1 VGVSIASTSA
11 SAEELA
17 PAKALAPGRASR
29 HRGQRAPGA
38 GLTPS
43 VSTSPLAPAQAP
55 HRDPAGR
62 AAASATARATRAGWQ
77 AERRRA
83 LWLGLGPSLLVLLL
97 ITLLPAVALLVAS
110 FTPLQLTDPSGTFRF
125 DDPLVNYR
133 HLLQDDR
140 FLASVVVQFK
150 LSASSVALQL
160 GVGLGLALLLNGRS
174 RVLEGARTLFLIP
187 MVLPPIVVALIW
199 KIMYTPDVSPIHR
212 GLEALGWPVRSL
224 IANPHTALW
233 AISLADTWQWFPFTM
248 LMVLASL
255 QMIPDDPLEAAT
267 LEGASRW
274 QVFRHI
280 VLPYIRPV
288 LSVCALFR
296 LIDSFKAFPLIYVLT
311 NGGPGSVTEV
321 TNYYGFIQAFNF
333 SYWGYAAAI
342 ATVMLAG
349 VFVMSW
355 LIGRLGRSER

>member
-1 VGVSIASTSA
+1 MAY
-11 SAEELA
+11 
-17 PAKALAPGRASR
+17 ALP
-29 HRGQRAPGA
+29 
-38 GLTPS
+38 
-43 VSTSPLAPAQAP
+43 
-55 HRDPAGR
+55 
-62 AAASATARATRAGWQ
+62 AAAWQ

-83 LWLGLGPSLLVLLL
+83 FLLGLSPSLIVLLL
-97 ITLLPAVALLVAS
+97 ITLVPAAALVIAS
-110 FTPLQLTDPSGTFRF
+110 FTPLSLTDAAATFRF

-133 HLLQDDR
+133 QLLHDDR
-140 FLASVVVQFK
+140 FLASVAVQLK

-160 GVGLGLALLLNGRS
+160 GVGLGLAMLLNGKS
-174 RVLEGARTLFLIP
+174 RVLEGARTVFLIP

-212 GLEALGWPVRSL
+212 SLEALGWPVRSL
-224 IANPHTALW
+224 IANPDTALW

-267 LEGASRW
+267 LEGATRW
-274 QVFRHI
+274 QLFRYI

-288 LSVCALFR
+288 LIVCGLFR

-333 SYWGYAAAI
+333 SYWGYASAI
-342 ATVMLAG
+342 ATVMLVG
-349 VFVMSW
+349 VFVLSW
-355 LIGRLGRSER
+355 LVGKLGWSEHDKR